1 MGIDAAAAPQ
11 TEHRRRW
18 IMNDSRC
25 RNDVTSVDG
34 DGGRASGGHDRAGP
48 LARGRGGVWGRT
60 AAVLAGLALM
70 VLDGSGLAQEP
81 GAPAPRGPAAGL
93 AEPLSLRYRFSERY
107 GVAEDPVHPELLV
120 QYQVGVIETIRSET
134 EKAQGAPD
142 RTGYTYRLIYT
153 ERPAKT
159 SRNGDV

>member
-1 MGIDAAAAPQ
+1 DAAAAPQ

-34 DGGRASGGHDRAGP
+34 DGGRASGGHDRAWP
-48 LARGRGGVWGRT
+48 LARGRGGVGCRT
-60 AAVLAGLALM
+60 AAVLAGLALV
-70 VLDGSGLAQEP
+70 VLGRRGLGAGA
-81 GAPAPRGPAAGL
+81 GAPAPRAPAAGS

-107 GVAEDPVHPELLV
+107 GVAEDPARPELLV
-120 QYQVGVIETIRSET
+120 QYKVGVIETIRSET

-159 SRNGDV
+159 SRNG